1 MTRAASCL
9 APLLVLAPFAA
20 LPACAAS
27 PVAPAA
33 VPTSAAPAPP
43 DAPGLAPAPAQVELR
58 DASTAVVAGK
68 TVTMDGVAE
77 GLAWP
82 ALRAALERK
91 SGDASPLTIAVPRA
105 LPIASVLRAAW
116 TLRDADLRLQ
126 TADAAGVT
134 HVLELRPKP
143 DAPSPGCHLAV
154 FVAPNGD
161 LRVAAPGGPRAIPGP
176 DAAPAL
182 ARALVEE
189 RNHCAIRWV
198 AFGAEK
204 NDAAWGSV
212 FDVAWAVDRGKSAGD
227 ARYVLGEPVH
237 YAR

>member
-1 MTRAASCL
+1 MIRAASRFAFPLTL
-9 APLLVLAPFAA
+9 A
-20 LPACAAS
+20 ACAAS
-27 PVAPAA
+27 PSAPAA
-33 VPTSAAPAPP
+33 APLPANPP
-43 DAPGLAPAPAQVELR
+43 PVAGLAPVAPQVELR
-58 DASTAVVAGK
+58 DASSAVVGGK

-82 ALRAALERK
+82 ALRAALDRK
-91 SGDASPLTIAVPRA
+91 TGDRSPLTIAAPRD
-105 LPIASVLRAAW
+105 LPISTVLRAAW
-116 TLRDADLRLQ
+116 SLRDADVRLQ
-126 TADAAGVT
+126 TPDAAGVT

-161 LRVAAPGGPRAIPGP
+161 LRIAAPGGPRSVPGP
-176 DAAPAL
+176 DAASAL

-189 RNHCAIRWV
+189 RNRCAIRWV

-212 FDVAWAVDRGKSAGD
+212 FDVAWAVDRGKSAGE

-237 YAR
+237 YSK